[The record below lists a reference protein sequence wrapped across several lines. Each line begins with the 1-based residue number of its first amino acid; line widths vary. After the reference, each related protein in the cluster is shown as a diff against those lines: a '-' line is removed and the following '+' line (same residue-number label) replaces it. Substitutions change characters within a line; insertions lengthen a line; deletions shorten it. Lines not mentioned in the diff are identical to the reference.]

1 MSNHEP
7 VLVAAAQMTSRDDVS
22 ANLDR
27 AAALVRRAVERGAR
41 LVVLPEN
48 VAFMGPEE
56 ARLAHAE
63 RFDPGAAPDG
73 PIGRFARDLS
83 RAHSTSVIWGGVP
96 ERAGGDRVYNASVCF
111 DASGEITA
119 RYRKIHLF
127 DVALADGTTLTESR
141 SVAPGSEPVA
151 VDTPAGRVGMT
162 ICYDV
167 RFPELFRKLVDLGAE
182 VLTVPAAFTVPTGR
196 DHWHVL
202 LRARA
207 IESQC
212 HLIAA
217 AQWGAHGGGRTTYG
231 HALVID
237 PWGTVLA
244 DCGDG
249 EGLAVAELRPER
261 TASIR
266 ATLPSLKHR
275 RL

>member
-1 MSNHEP
+1 MTKHEP
-7 VLVAAAQMTSRDDVS
+7 VLVAAAQMTSRDDVG
-22 ANLDR
+22 ANLER
-27 AAALVRRAVERGAR
+27 AGALVERAVARGAR

-56 ARLAHAE
+56 SKRAIAE
-63 RFDPGAAPDG
+63 RFDPGSEPDG

-83 RAHSTSVIWGGVP
+83 RSTGATVVWGGVP
-96 ERAGGDRVYNASVCF
+96 ERADGERVFNASVCV
-111 DASGEITA
+111 DASGTFTA
-119 RYRKIHLF
+119 RYRKVHLF
-127 DVALADGTTLTESR
+127 DVALSDGTVLTESR
-141 SVAPGSEPVA
+141 SVAPGADPVA

-167 RFPELFRKLVDLGAE
+167 RFPELYRKLVDLGAT
-182 VLTVPAAFTVPTGR
+182 VLTVPAAFTVTTGR

-212 HLIAA
+212 HVIAA
-217 AQWGAHGGGRTTYG
+217 AQWGSHGGGRTTYG

-249 EGLAVAELRPER
+249 EGLAMAEVRPDR

-266 ATLPSLKHR
+266 ATLPSLAHR